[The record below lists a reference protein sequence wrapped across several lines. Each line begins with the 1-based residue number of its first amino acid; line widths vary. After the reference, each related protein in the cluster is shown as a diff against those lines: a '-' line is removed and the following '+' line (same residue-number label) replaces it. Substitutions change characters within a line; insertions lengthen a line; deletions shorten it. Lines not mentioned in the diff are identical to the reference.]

1 MQFLVHGAKLTEH
14 IKGND
19 PALDTVTVTV
29 IAAAAA
35 AAAAPV
41 AVPMATVTLATSV
54 HTRLCVKTRSLL

>member
-35 AAAAPV
+35 AAAPV

-54 HTRLCVKTRSLL
+54 HTRSCVKTRSLL

>member
-35 AAAAPV
+35 APV

-54 HTRLCVKTRSLL
+54 HTRSCVKTRSLL